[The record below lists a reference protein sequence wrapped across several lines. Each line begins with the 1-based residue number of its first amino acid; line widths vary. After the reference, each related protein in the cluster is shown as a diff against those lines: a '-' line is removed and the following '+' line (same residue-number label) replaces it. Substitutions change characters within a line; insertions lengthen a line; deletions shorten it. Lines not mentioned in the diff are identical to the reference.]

1 MHGPSARLISALLQ
15 PAQTADLAPRAW
27 SDLLATARAANLL
40 GRLAER
46 LHAAGAAYPA
56 AAARHLD
63 GARQLSERQHRSV
76 VWEAHCLQRALQ
88 ELNVPVVLL
97 KGAAYVLAGL
107 PVSRGRLFGDIDI
120 LVPRAALGDVEVR
133 LMVAG
138 WASAKTDAYDQMYYR
153 QWMHEIPPMMNLRRG
168 TVIDVH
174 HAILPLTSAHTPDA
188 DRIIARSTALAEL
201 PALHIP
207 CPEDLV
213 IHSITH
219 LMHEGELHNG
229 LRDLSDIDALLRH
242 FGATP
247 GFWERLPR
255 YAIEHELAQP
265 VGFGLRL
272 VQRFFATPIPAAVFD
287 ALGCDARAGF
297 SASLLEWAYLQAIRP
312 DGEDRSSPLTAIAN
326 FALYVRAHSLRMP
339 LPLLL
344 RHLTRKA
351 LMRQKASTTTPAE
364 TR

>member
-15 PAQTADLAPRAW
+15 PTQTASLGPRDW

-40 GRLAER
+40 GRLGER
-46 LHAAGAAYPA
+46 LHAAGVAYPA
-56 AAARHLD
+56 DAARHLD
-63 GARQLSERQHRSV
+63 GARQLSARQQRSV

-88 ELNVPVVLL
+88 KLNVPVVLL

-133 LMVAG
+133 LMVNG
-138 WASAKTDAYDQMYYR
+138 WVSAKTDAYDQLYYR

-174 HAILPLTSAHTPDA
+174 HTILPLTSAHRPDA
-188 DRIIARSTALAEL
+188 ERILARSTALAEL
-201 PALHIP
+201 PALRIP

-229 LRDLSDIDALLRH
+229 LRDLSDIDALLRD
-242 FGATP
+242 FGATT

-255 YAIEHELAQP
+255 YAIEHELARP

-272 VQRFFATPIPAAVFD
+272 VQRFFDTPMPSAVLE
-287 ALGCDARAGF
+287 ALDVRHPPGISAR
-297 SASLLEWAYLQAIRP
+297 LLESAYRYAIRP
-312 DGEDRSSPLTAIAN
+312 DGEGRSSVTTALAS
-326 FALYVRAHSLRMP
+326 FALYVRAHALRMP
-339 LPLLL
+339 ARLLV
-344 RHLTRKA
+344 RHLVRKA
-351 LMRQKASTTTPAE
+351 FMRRRPATPQAE

>member
-15 PAQTADLAPRAW
+15 PAQTARLDAREW
-27 SDLLATARAANLL
+27 SDLIATARAANLL

-46 LHAAGAAYPA
+46 LHAARVAYPA

-88 ELNVPVVLL
+88 ELKVPVVLL

-138 WASAKTDAYDQMYYR
+138 WVSAKTDAYDQMYYR

-174 HAILPLTSAHTPDA
+174 HTILPLTSAHTPDA
-188 DRIIARSTALAEL
+188 ERIIARSTALAEL
-201 PALHIP
+201 PALRIP

-229 LRDLSDIDALLRH
+229 LRDLSDIDMLLRD
-242 FGATP
+242 FGATS
-247 GFWERLPR
+247 GFWERLPL
-255 YAIEHELAQP
+255 YAREHQLAQP

-272 VQRFFATPIPAAVFD
+272 VQRFFATPIPASVLE
-287 ALGCDARAGF
+287 ALGSDSQTGLSAR
-297 SASLLEWAYLQAIRP
+297 LLERAYRHAIRP
-312 DGEDRSSPLTAIAN
+312 DGEGRSSAATAAAN
-326 FALYVRAHSLRMP
+326 FALYVRAHALRMP
-339 LPLLL
+339 LHLLL

-351 LMRQKASTTTPAE
+351 FMRRKAAAPAAAE

>member
-1 MHGPSARLISALLQ
+1 MHAPSARLISALLQ
-15 PAQTADLAPRAW
+15 PTRTATLGLREW

-46 LHAAGAAYPA
+46 LHAADIAYPA

-76 VWEAHCLQRALQ
+76 EWEAHCLQRALQ
-88 ELNVPVVLL
+88 DLNVPVVLL

-107 PVSRGRLFGDIDI
+107 PVSRGRLFGDVDI

-133 LMVAG
+133 LMING
-138 WASAKTDAYDQMYYR
+138 WVSAKTDAYDQMYYR

-174 HAILPLTSAHTPDA
+174 HTILPLTSAHTPDA
-188 DRIIARSTALAEL
+188 ERIIARSTALDEL
-201 PALHIP
+201 PTLRIP

-229 LRDLSDIDALLRH
+229 LRDLSDIDTLLRH

-255 YAIEHELAQP
+255 YAVEHEVAQP

-272 VQRFFATPIPAAVFD
+272 VRRFFATPIPPAVFED
-287 ALGCDARAGF
+287 LGRDHRGGF
-297 SASLLEWAYLQAIRP
+297 SARLLEWIYQQAIRP
-312 DGEDRSSPLTAIAN
+312 DGESRSSPLTEIAN

-351 LMRQKASTTTPAE
+351 IMRRKTSSTPTAE

>member
-1 MHGPSARLISALLQ
+1 MHAPSAKLISALLQ
-15 PAQTADLAPRAW
+15 PTQTSSLGPREW
-27 SDLLATARAANLL
+27 SDLLATARSANLL

-46 LHAAGAAYPA
+46 LHAAGVAYPA

-88 ELNVPVVLL
+88 KLNVPVVLL

-133 LMVAG
+133 LMVNG
-138 WASAKTDAYDQMYYR
+138 WVSAKTDAYDQMYYR

-174 HAILPLTSAHTPDA
+174 HTILPLTSAHRPDA
-188 DRIIARSTALAEL
+188 ERILARSTALAEL
-201 PALHIP
+201 PALRIP
-207 CPEDLV
+207 CAEDLV

-229 LRDLSDIDALLRH
+229 LRDLSDIDALLRD

-255 YAIEHELAQP
+255 HAIEHELAGP

-272 VQRFFATPIPAAVFD
+272 VQHFFHTPVPATVLEG
-287 ALGCDARAGF
+287 LGSHRRTGVSAR
-297 SASLLEWAYLQAIRP
+297 LLESAYHFAIRP
-312 DGEDRSSPLTAIAN
+312 DGEGRSTVTTVAAN
-326 FALYVRAHSLRMP
+326 FALYVRAHALRMP
-339 LPLLL
+339 APLLL
-344 RHLTRKA
+344 RHLTHKA
-351 LMRQKASTTTPAE
+351 LMRRKAATPQAE